1 LGAVTNRII
10 FERRKLICHQSKSVI
25 PRKNFDTVSIQKTN
39 QACKKPQITVFDGRT
54 HPLIIPEAHE
64 ALSKRMLKSFSIPG
78 PSFPSNEPPNGTA
91 APAPSPTESTVMR
104 QWRRGQ
110 RDGLIDIFHETS
122 LPAKPGLL
130 STALLPSI
138 ELESDDDFDAFEP
151 TKEEIETDSHMRGQ
165 RSGAPS
171 PTDSLEKASV
181 ERRRGS

>member
-1 LGAVTNRII
+1 
-10 FERRKLICHQSKSVI
+10 
-25 PRKNFDTVSIQKTN
+25 
-39 QACKKPQITVFDGRT
+39 
-54 HPLIIPEAHE
+54 
-64 ALSKRMLKSFSIPG
+64 M
-78 PSFPSNEPPNGTA
+78 
-91 APAPSPTESTVMR
+91 MR
-104 QWRRGQ
+104 QRKRDQ
-110 RDGLIDIFHETS
+110 RAYAQIDIFHETS
-122 LPAKPGLL
+122 LPAKPSLL